1 VTTTSPSSAD
11 VSRTYR
17 VTGGVWRQSLVLRQ
31 LGLALGSGV
40 LLVALLLIALGDPL
54 TWAYVGKVLGIAGL
68 VAATLLVLAVIA
80 IGVLYGGR
88 YEMIYRLDDEGIEGR
103 PAGGTARRNRAVNLL
118 LLLSGR
124 PTAMGAGLMA
134 ASRQVERVAWRQV
147 ERCEQDARGHALSLY
162 AGRKRLMVV
171 FTDAAT
177 AQALAADISACMA
190 RAQAGRQRPT

>member
-1 VTTTSPSSAD
+1 MTTTSPSSAD

-17 VTGGVWRQSLVLRQ
+17 VTMSLWRQSLVLRQ

-103 PAGGTARRNRAVNLL
+103 PLAARR
-118 LLLSGR
+118 
-124 PTAMGAGLMA
+124 GAT
-134 ASRQVERVAWRQV
+134 
-147 ERCEQDARGHALSLY
+147 ALSTCCCCSRGAPLPW
-162 AGRKRLMVV
+162 GRGSWPPR
-171 FTDAAT
+171 
-177 AQALAADISACMA
+177 
-190 RAQAGRQRPT
+190 GR